1 MSLQEHFINFNNKIH
16 INQSTRDS
24 LKDKRRVITNILSN
38 TEGLPDFTVFNQ
50 GSYGMYLGVEPIT
63 GSDGK
68 KREYDIDVAL
78 RFSENKDDWNPLD
91 IKKKIRDALDG
102 HTEYGAA
109 IKKPCVTVTYKKDDQ
124 PAYHVDVVPYMYE
137 DLDDEDSQLYI
148 AKGKTTSDAEDIK
161 WEKADPKALVDYIN
175 DSIDQGEERDQFRR
189 VVRYLKR
196 WKQRRFSPTGHE
208 EPASIG
214 ITLIVL
220 EHFDYQDGDDLQALI
235 NAVESIQNEFVLN
248 KLADDGT
255 WMYKISYSMPSSLRF
270 EPGNNL
276 FDKMSEVYMNSFKQK
291 IDKLADDL
299 KAVQDEPDEIE
310 QCKKLQKIFGEDF
323 EVPEAA
329 EVSKQQKY
337 TYIPRTSSSGDTD
350 DQEV

>member
-1 MSLQEHFINFNNKIH
+1 MSLQEQFKKFNDKIH
-16 INQSTRDS
+16 INQSTRDD
-24 LKDKRRVITNILSN
+24 LKDKRRVLTKILSDID
-38 TEGLPDFTVFNQ
+38 EIPGFTAFNQ

-63 GSDGK
+63 ESDGK

-78 RFSENKDDWNPLD
+78 RFKEKKDDWDPLD

-109 IKKPCVTVTYKKDDQ
+109 IKKPCVTVTYKKNDQ

-137 DLDDEDSQLYI
+137 DADDEDSQMYI
-148 AKGKTTSDAEDIK
+148 AKGKESSDAEDIK
-161 WEKADPKALVDYIN
+161 WEKADPQALVDYIN
-175 DSIDQGEERDQFRR
+175 DTIEQGDQRDQFRR
-189 VVRYLKR
+189 VIRYLKR
-196 WKQRRFSPTGHE
+196 WKQIKFNPSGHE

-220 EHFDYQDGDDLQALI
+220 DHFDYQENDDLQALI
-235 NAVESIQNEFVLN
+235 NAVGSIRNQFVLN
-248 KLADDGT
+248 KLADDGS

-276 FDKMSEVYMNSFKQK
+276 FEKMSDVQMNSFKQK
-291 IDKLADDL
+291 IDKLTSDL
-299 KAVQDEPDEIE
+299 KSVKDEPDEIE
-310 QCKKLQKIFGEDF
+310 QCKKLQKIFGSDF
-323 EVPEAA
+323 EVPEKA

-337 TYIPRTSSSGDTD
+337 THIPRTSSSGAVE
-350 DQEV
+350 Q